1 MYHYL
6 TNKAKD
12 HLQIRKEFYLV
23 EMYTLNEFTLTVLM
37 INGIHVVLHVHCIY

>member
-23 EMYTLNEFTLTVLM
+23 EMYTLNEFTLTCTYDKWYTCSVT
-37 INGIHVVLHVHCIY
+37 CIY